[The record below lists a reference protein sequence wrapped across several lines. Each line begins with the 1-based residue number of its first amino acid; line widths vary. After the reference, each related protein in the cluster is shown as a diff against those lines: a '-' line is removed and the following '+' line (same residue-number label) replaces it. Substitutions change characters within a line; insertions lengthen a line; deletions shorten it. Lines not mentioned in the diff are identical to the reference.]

1 MSGFYEPS
9 APSKSH
15 VSPLRPAVGKLGTNM
30 SSTSELEIK
39 LITGGGRRASVD
51 LSWEDCERWD

>member
-9 APSKSH
+9 APSNSNIF
-15 VSPLRPAVGKLGTNM
+15 PLWPAVGKLRTNM

-39 LITGGGRRASVD
+39 LITGGGGVD
-51 LSWEDCERWD
+51 LSWEDCGQWDDV

>member
-9 APSKSH
+9 APSNSN
-15 VSPLRPAVGKLGTNM
+15 VFPLRPAVGKLRTNM

-39 LITGGGRRASVD
+39 LITGGGRVD
-51 LSWEDCERWD
+51 LSWEDCGQWDDV